1 MQVFVPYRAPLD
13 VAKCLDDL
21 RLHKQIIECKQ
32 IIDAIDGRSSAWRNH
47 PIVRMYRPYRNW
59 LVMYKWCLTAF
70 WEGDFSSAEVASR
83 EASGWAPPFLRQ
95 DFCDQHKR
103 RLYTKSPDLYPEW
116 AYLGTS
122 EENWYVVDGEL
133 VKYVGGKEYETT

>member
-1 MQVFVPYRAPLD
+1 
-13 VAKCLDDL
+13 
-21 RLHKQIIECKQ
+21 
-32 IIDAIDGRSSAWRNH
+32 
-47 PIVRMYRPYRNW
+47 
-59 LVMYKWCLTAF
+59 MYKWCLTAF

-116 AYLGTS
+116 AYLGAS

-133 VKYVGGKEYETT
+133 VKYVVGERI